1 MTGMAAR
8 ASLFTWLALVG
19 VLAWPL
25 SCLSAPDFESSL
37 PRLAD
42 SEAAIAEIE
51 RTAFTRHWRESEA
64 AIDALLATNPNLRA
78 DQRLRIAYV
87 QTRNV
92 ALSGDSR
99 SALEQLA
106 TLLQEELPDDLRR
119 KVLTTGI
126 SLAANLGDWA
136 QAFLWLNEG
145 MTLVDR
151 NDPASIDLLSTAGY
165 LYTMAG
171 EPQRGVEISQSAID
185 LIYGR
190 EDATPAALCRAL
202 SDLSLS
208 LERDGQIQAAIASRG
223 RHEQTCRA
231 ADDAVFLGNAV
242 LGQASLL
249 LHLGQQ
255 EEALRLGREA
265 HRLAEAA
272 GYELGKWN
280 ANLKIARALVG
291 IDSRSVE
298 ALNLLLETLSA
309 SGDQVS
315 AEWKAEGH
323 ELLGDALRQRDE
335 HAQANDHYRTAL
347 AARSEAEREARDR
360 RLGFQRSE
368 FELALMDERIQR
380 LEAEKEVASLALAAN
395 QRWRWMLAVG
405 ALGML
410 VIALLLA
417 GLLRRSIRERRRY
430 RWLSEHDGLTR
441 LLNYRRLRQLGQD
454 AFDRFALTGQPLTA
468 VVADIDFFKQVNDRH
483 GHAAGDAVLQALG
496 GWITDVIGERG
507 IAGRSG
513 GEEFTFLLD
522 DDLDRAIAL
531 IEALRV
537 RIAPVAVFEKWVD
550 VTLSFGVARADDKTL
565 DLEQLLCDADGAL
578 YDAKSRGRNC
588 VVVAGR
594 TPAESRPAQRAG
606 PGSLVVVGCGIQFF
620 RHASERTISE
630 IQRADTI
637 FSLADSFSTRCI
649 RDIRSDTFDLIRHYA
664 NGKDR
669 RETYREME
677 AEIMA
682 AVRAG
687 KQVCAVFY
695 GHPGVFADV
704 PHRIMRLTREAGL
717 EARMEPGISA
727 EACLFAD
734 IGIDPGRNGLQSME
748 STWFLINDVA
758 LEPASLVLLWQVA
771 LTGDTECQR
780 FHAEPRDIKM
790 LVEKLLRWYPADHQV
805 ILYEAALMPLEACRV
820 DRLRLV
826 ELPQAVL
833 EEHTTL
839 VIPPVCA
846 APESTGR
853 FATAADDPPAD
864 VSAVANATD

>member
-1 MTGMAAR
+1 M
-8 ASLFTWLALVG
+8 FTWLALVG
-19 VLAWPL
+19 ILAWPL
-25 SCLSAPDFESSL
+25 SCLSSPDTASTL
-37 PRLAD
+37 RPVGD

-51 RTAFTRHWRESEA
+51 RMAFTRHWRESEA
-64 AIDALLATNPNLRA
+64 AIDALLATNPNLHA
-78 DQRLRIAYV
+78 DQHLRIAYV

-92 ALSGDSR
+92 ALSGDQR

-106 TLLQEELPDDLRR
+106 ALLQEDLPGDLRR

-126 SLAANLGDWA
+126 SLAANLGDWG

-151 NDPASIDLLSTAGY
+151 NDPASIDLLSTAAY

-171 EPQRGVEISQSAID
+171 EPQRGVEISQLAVD
-185 LIYGR
+185 LIEAG
-190 EDATPAALCRAL
+190 EDVNPAALCRAL

-208 LERDGQIQAAIASRG
+208 QERDRRIEAAISSRN
-223 RHEQTCRA
+223 RQEHACRA
-231 ADDAVFLGNAV
+231 ADDAVFLSDAV

-249 LHLGQQ
+249 LQLGRQ

-265 HRLAEAA
+265 RRLAEAA
-272 GYELGKWN
+272 GYEPGKWS

-291 IDSRSVE
+291 IDSGSVE
-298 ALNLLLETLSA
+298 ALNLLLETLNTTA
-309 SGDQVS
+309 DRFS
-315 AEWKAEGH
+315 AESKAEGH

-335 HAQANDHYRTAL
+335 HALANDHYRKAL

-360 RLGFQRSE
+360 RLGFQQSE

-454 AFDRFALTGQPLTA
+454 AFDRFALTGHPLTA
-468 VVADIDFFKQVNDRH
+468 VIADIDFFKQVNDRY

-496 GWITDVIGERG
+496 GWITEVIGERG

-522 DDLDRAIAL
+522 EDPDRAVAL
-531 IEALRV
+531 IEALRI
-537 RIAPVAVFEKWVD
+537 RIAPVAVFDEWVN
-550 VTLSFGVARADDKTL
+550 VTLSFGVAQAGDKTL
-565 DLEQLLCDADGAL
+565 DLEQLLSDADSAL
-578 YDAKSRGRNC
+578 YDAKSQGRNC

-594 TPAESRPAQRAG
+594 TSADGRPARRANA
-606 PGSLVVVGCGIQFF
+606 GSLVVVGCGIQFC

-630 IQRADTI
+630 IQRADTV
-637 FSLADSFSTRCI
+637 FSLADSFSTQCI
-649 RDIRSDTFDLIRHYA
+649 RDIRSDTFDLTRHYA
-664 NGKDR
+664 VGKDR
-669 RETYREME
+669 RETYGEME
-677 AEIMA
+677 DEIMA

-771 LTGDTECQR
+771 LTGDMECQR

-805 ILYEAALMPLEACRV
+805 ILYEAALTPLEDYRT
-820 DRLRLV
+820 DRLRLI
-826 ELPQAVL
+826 ELPRAAFN
-833 EEHTTL
+833 EHTTL
-839 VIPPVCA
+839 VIPPVCG
-846 APESTGR
+846 APESTDR
-853 FATAADDPPAD
+853 FAAAADNPPTEAN
-864 VSAVANATD
+864 AVANATD